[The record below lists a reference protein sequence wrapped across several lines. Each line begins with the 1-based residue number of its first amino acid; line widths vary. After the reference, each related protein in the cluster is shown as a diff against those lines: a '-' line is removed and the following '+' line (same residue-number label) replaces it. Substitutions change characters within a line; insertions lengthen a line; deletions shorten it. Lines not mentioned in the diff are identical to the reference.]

1 MTSYIRRTKRHV
13 GAPPGT
19 ARTRVDEGLT
29 PFKVRY
35 TRYSVEKLE
44 TGEVARGEPLPKVQP
59 GTVLWVDLIG
69 HADMEELGRVAGFY
83 GVPALAIEDAVDIGQ
98 RPRLDA
104 FEDGL
109 FLSLRSLSIEK
120 DRSVRREQLALYLT
134 SGVVVSFQ
142 EHDGDSWGPIRARLE
157 YEQAPLRERKAD
169 YLWYALSD
177 AVVDA
182 YYLVMD
188 RIAEDLEAIEE
199 DIFTTLPSDIP
210 QRLRA
215 VRKESVALRRACWPL
230 REALEALPRVSE
242 RFLTPESERLFED
255 VRDHVR
261 QVSEV
266 NEMLREAISAN
277 MDTYISLVGMRQN
290 DVMKVLTL
298 VATIFIPLTFIVGI
312 YGMNFEVMPELGV
325 AWAYPLVWVVM
336 VVTAVSLL
344 LFFRRRGWL

>member
-1 MTSYIRRTKRHV
+1 MTTYLRRTKRHV

-19 ARTRVDEGLT
+19 PRLRVDEGLT
-29 PFKVRY
+29 PFRVRY
-35 TRYSVEKLE
+35 IRYSSESLEK
-44 TGEVARGEPLPKVQP
+44 GEIERGEDLPEISDDSI
-59 GTVLWVDLIG
+59 LWIDLIG
-69 HADMEELGRVAGFY
+69 HSDMEELSRIADLY
-83 GVPALAIEDAVDIGQ
+83 AVPALIVEDAVDIGQ

-104 FEDGL
+104 AESGV
-109 FLSLRSLSIEK
+109 FLSLRSLAIEQ
-120 DRSVRREQLALYLT
+120 DGAIRREQLGLFMKPGL
-134 SGVVVSFQ
+134 VISFQ
-142 EHDGDSWGPIRARLE
+142 ETDGDSWAPIRARLD

-169 YLWYALSD
+169 YLWYALAD

-199 DIFTTLPSDIP
+199 DIFTSLPTDIP
-210 QRLRA
+210 KRLRA
-215 VRKESVALRRACWPL
+215 VRKESVALRRATWPL
-230 REALEALPRVSE
+230 REALEGLPKIAE
-242 RFLTPESERLFED
+242 RHLAPETDRLFED

-290 DVMKVLTL
+290 DVMKMLTL

-312 YGMNFEVMPELGV
+312 YGMNFDVMPELGV
-325 AWAYPLVWVVM
+325 AWAYPMVWLVM
-336 VVTAVSLL
+336 ISTAVSLL
-344 LFFRRRGWL
+344 FHFRRRGWL